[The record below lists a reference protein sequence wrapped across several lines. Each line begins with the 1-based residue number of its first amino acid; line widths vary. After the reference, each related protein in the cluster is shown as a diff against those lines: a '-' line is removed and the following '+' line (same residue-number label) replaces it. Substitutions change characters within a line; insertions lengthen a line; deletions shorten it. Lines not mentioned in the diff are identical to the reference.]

1 MRSLLSQILDLEL
14 PMTSERIISVV
25 GLGYVGL
32 PVAVAF
38 ARSGLSVVGFDID
51 RKRIDELNSGIDRTH
66 EVPGPQVIQDHL
78 IYTTDPEVL
87 RRANF
92 HIVTVPTPIDGT
104 NRPDLRALLGAS
116 ETVGR
121 ALKRG
126 DIVVYESTVYPGAT
140 EEECVPILERV
151 SGLKLGEDFAVGYSP
166 ERINPGDMERRFETI
181 AKVISASDPAALDV
195 VAAVYGR
202 AVKAELHRA
211 PTIRVAEAAKVI
223 ENTQRDLSIALINEL
238 ALIFDRLEIDTRDV
252 LAAAGTKWNFH
263 PFRPG
268 LVGGH
273 CIGVDPYYL
282 THKAEQVGYHPQVI
296 LAGRRLNDG
305 MGHYVANRVVR
316 NLMRRGWNGMPVVS
330 VMGVTFKANVPD
342 TRNTRIVELA
352 RELRNFG
359 ITVQLHDPYADP
371 ENFYDEYGMTLQ
383 SIESMEP
390 ADALV
395 LAVGH
400 DAYSQWRWDDL
411 AGLLK
416 GGKGIVADLA
426 GFLDRATRPEGVM
439 LWRL

>member
-1 MRSLLSQILDLEL
+1 MI
-14 PMTSERIISVV
+14 SERIISVV

-38 ARSGLSVVGFDID
+38 AHSGLSVVGFDID
-51 RKRIDELNSGIDRTH
+51 RKRIDELTSGIDRTR

-78 IYTTDPEVL
+78 TYTNDAEAL
-87 RRANF
+87 QRANF
-92 HIVTVPTPIDGT
+92 HIVTVPTPIDSA
-104 NRPDLRALLGAS
+104 NRPDLRALFAAS
-116 ETVGR
+116 ATVGR

-126 DIVVYESTVYPGAT
+126 DIVVYESTVYPGTT
-140 EEECVPILERV
+140 EEECVPVLERV

-166 ERINPGDMERRFETI
+166 ERINPGDKERRFETI
-181 AKVISASDPAALDV
+181 AKIISASDQAALEV
-195 VAAVYGR
+195 VHAVYGR
-202 AVKAELHRA
+202 AIEAELHRA

-252 LAAAGTKWNFH
+252 LAAAETKWNFQ

-296 LAGRRLNDG
+296 LAGRRVNDG
-305 MGHYVANRVVR
+305 MGLYVANRVVR
-316 NLMRRGWNGMPVVS
+316 NLMRQGWSGRPVVS
-330 VMGVTFKANVPD
+330 VLGVTFKANVPD
-342 TRNTRIVELA
+342 TRNTRVVDLA
-352 RELRNFG
+352 RELGNFG
-359 ITVQLHDPYADP
+359 VTVQLHDPYADP
-371 ENFYDEYGMTLQ
+371 KDFHSEYGLTLQ
-383 SIESMEP
+383 STESMEP
-390 ADALV
+390 ADAVV

-400 DAYSQWRWDDL
+400 DAYRRRSWELLD
-411 AGLLK
+411 GLLK
-416 GGKGIVADLA
+416 GGQGIVADLT
-426 GFLDRATRPEGVM
+426 GFLDRAGGPEGVV

>member
-1 MRSLLSQILDLEL
+1 
-14 PMTSERIISVV
+14 MTSERILSVV

-38 ARSGLSVVGFDID
+38 ARSGLPVVGFDID
-51 RKRIDELNSGIDRTH
+51 RARIDELTAGVDRTR
-66 EVPGPQVIQDHL
+66 EVPGPQLIQDHL
-78 IYTTDPEVL
+78 IYTTDPEAL

-92 HIVTVPTPIDGT
+92 HIVTVPTPIDAA

-116 ETVGR
+116 ATVGR

-126 DIVVYESTVYPGAT
+126 DIVVYESTVYPGVT
-140 EEECVPILERV
+140 EEECVPVLERA

-166 ERINPGDMERRFETI
+166 ERINPGDKERRFETI
-181 AKVISASDPAALDV
+181 AKIVSASDQAALEV

-202 AVKAELHRA
+202 AVKAELHFA

-238 ALIFDRLEIDTRDV
+238 AMIFDRLEIDTRDV
-252 LAAAGTKWNFH
+252 LAAAGTKWNFQ

-296 LAGRRLNDG
+296 LAGRRVNDG
-305 MGHYVANRVVR
+305 MGIYVANRVVR
-316 NLMRRGWNGMPVVS
+316 NLMRRGWNGRPVVT
-330 VMGVTFKANVPD
+330 VLGVTFKANVPD
-342 TRNTRIVELA
+342 TRNTRVVELA
-352 RELRNFG
+352 RELGHFG
-359 ITVQLHDPYADP
+359 IAVQLHDPYADP
-371 ENFYDEYGMTLQ
+371 GVFHSEYGLTLQ
-383 SIESMEP
+383 PAESMEP
-390 ADALV
+390 ADAVV

-400 DAYSQWRWDDL
+400 DAYHCRGWGSVV
-411 AGLLK
+411 GLLK
-416 GGKGIVADLA
+416 DGKGMVADLT
-426 GFLDRATRPEGVM
+426 GFLDRAEKPEGVA

>member
-1 MRSLLSQILDLEL
+1 
-14 PMTSERIISVV
+14 MTSERILSVV

-38 ARSGLSVVGFDID
+38 ARSGLPVVGFDID
-51 RKRIDELNSGIDRTH
+51 RARIDELTAGVDRTR
-66 EVPGPQVIQDHL
+66 EVPGPQLIQDHL
-78 IYTTDPEVL
+78 IYTTDPEAL

-92 HIVTVPTPIDGT
+92 HIVTVPTPIDAA

-116 ETVGR
+116 ATVGR

-126 DIVVYESTVYPGAT
+126 DIVVYESTVYPGVT
-140 EEECVPILERV
+140 EEECVPVLERA

-166 ERINPGDMERRFETI
+166 ERINPGDKERRFETI
-181 AKVISASDPAALDV
+181 AKIVSASDQAALEV

-202 AVKAELHRA
+202 AVKAELHFA

-238 ALIFDRLEIDTRDV
+238 AMIFDRLEIDTRDV
-252 LAAAGTKWNFH
+252 LAAAGTKWNFQ

-296 LAGRRLNDG
+296 LAGRRVNDG
-305 MGHYVANRVVR
+305 MGIYVANRVVR
-316 NLMRRGWNGMPVVS
+316 NLMRRGWNGRPVVT
-330 VMGVTFKANVPD
+330 VLGVTFKANVPD
-342 TRNTRIVELA
+342 TRNTRVVELA
-352 RELRNFG
+352 RELGHFG
-359 ITVQLHDPYADP
+359 IAVQLHDPCADP
-371 ENFYDEYGMTLQ
+371 DVFLSEYGLTLQ
-383 SIESMEP
+383 SADSMEP
-390 ADALV
+390 ADAVV

-400 DAYSQWRWDDL
+400 DAYHCRGWGSVV
-411 AGLLK
+411 GLLK
-416 GGKGIVADLA
+416 DGKGMVADLT
-426 GFLDRATRPEGVM
+426 GFLDRAEKPEGVA